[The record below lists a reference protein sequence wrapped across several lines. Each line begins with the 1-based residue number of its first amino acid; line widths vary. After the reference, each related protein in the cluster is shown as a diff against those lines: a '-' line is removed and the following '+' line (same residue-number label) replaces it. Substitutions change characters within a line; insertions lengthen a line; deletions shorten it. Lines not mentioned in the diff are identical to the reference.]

1 MDRSDETPSRKGEE
15 GTRQGKRSARLVE
28 VVPMESRG
36 SRRLGRG
43 GERRGEARIG
53 RRARKTRRGQ
63 WISFIMD
70 AEALIQRLFG
80 PRAEKKNTG
89 GRKKEKRRLG
99 RSTLDGVQVYKRVG
113 IVDGGTLGERNED
126 KKRGQ
131 GSKDRTVGYS
141 EGASATQ
148 F

>member
-1 MDRSDETPSRKGEE
+1 
-15 GTRQGKRSARLVE
+15 
-28 VVPMESRG
+28 
-36 SRRLGRG
+36 
-43 GERRGEARIG
+43 
-53 RRARKTRRGQ
+53 
-63 WISFIMD
+63 MD
-70 AEALIQRLFG
+70 AAALIQRLFG
-80 PRAEKKNTG
+80 PRAEKNTG

-141 EGASATQ
+141 EVPVPHSFSDWVAGLVCCCLWCFAVLCTAAAD
-148 F
+148 